1 MASEVKLAGVI
12 SSKCQPFLD
21 DVECNIP
28 CARRKYIYRIL
39 SQIDPTLRKLLVLI
53 ERYLSEVK
61 DMQLLSSRL

>member
-21 DVECNIP
+21 DVECNKP

-39 SQIDPTLRKLLVLI
+39 SQIDPTLRKLLVI